1 MKKSASLDSR
11 PGKHFQ
17 AGFTMI
23 ELMISVAIFAIL
35 ASLAVSNFST
45 QVQREQ
51 AAAASDAFYRQ
62 IGNARIIAAQRG
74 TQVRLDYSATSPF
87 STAGWTDG
95 CGDAVWAVSIA
106 NPDGTRNALACLSS
120 ADFKKRYH
128 DTTMALVNGPTSI
141 TYLPTGIASN
151 ATAQMKF
158 TQGSKISNIFILPGG
173 TARVQQN

>member
-1 MKKSASLDSR
+1 MV
-11 PGKHFQ
+11 
-17 AGFTMI
+17 
-23 ELMISVAIFAIL
+23 ELMISVAVFAIL

-74 TQVRLDYSATSPF
+74 TQVRLDYSATTPF
-87 STAGWTDG
+87 STADWTDG
-95 CGDAVWAVSIA
+95 CGNAVWAISIA
-106 NPDGTRNALACLSS
+106 NPNGSRNALACLSS
-120 ADFKKRYH
+120 ADFNNRYH
-128 DTTMALVNGPTSI
+128 NTTMTLVSGPTSI

-151 ATAQMKF
+151 AMAQMTF
-158 TQGSKISNIFILPGG
+158 TQNSKTSNIFILPGG